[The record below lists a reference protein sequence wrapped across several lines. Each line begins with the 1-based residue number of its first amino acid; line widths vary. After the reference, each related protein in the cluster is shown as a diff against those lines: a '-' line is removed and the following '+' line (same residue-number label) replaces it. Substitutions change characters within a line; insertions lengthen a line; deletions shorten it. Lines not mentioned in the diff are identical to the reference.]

1 MKNVLFPASALAL
14 AAVASAQVIAPGRII
29 GFASDPAA
37 VASPAILSQ
46 TLCQPSLRTC
56 PTGVGPAA
64 GHAGG
69 AAYNALNGSL
79 WHTQGT
85 RMAETRISDCQLL
98 CSVAA
103 NLTLGPGSVA
113 TGLEICE
120 ARYQM
125 LQLESVPG
133 AAALS
138 FFHLRSCPPQVTA
151 TCRFP
156 LTTAR
161 HIAGAVALDEAHDL
175 VLYATSVFGAL
186 LPQNTLLIARAGS
199 PCDIVCRTALDS
211 CGVTPLGAITGMT
224 YDACDGLL
232 YVTDGQQTAIFTN
245 RIATDPCTFTPVG
258 CCPRSPGL
266 LGYSW
271 HGIDIEPV
279 HPRAVGMSCLA
290 DRCPDC
296 NTMAL
301 SAHGDPVL
309 GNPAFRIDLTD
320 APTGGL
326 FQLGVA
332 AGPCTAGFPIFCGRW
347 HTDIPTLVLLP
358 FAPITGTTRCDGTA
372 SVGLPVPKDYA
383 LCGAR
388 LCAQGIVVC
397 PPFALPPSLGLTNAL
412 DLVLGT

>member
-1 MKNVLFPASALAL
+1 MHPLILTGALGAL
-14 AAVASAQVIAPGRII
+14 VAATSAQVVSPRQLI
-29 GFASDPAA
+29 GFGSDPAA

-46 TLCQPSLRTC
+46 TLCQPGVRVC
-56 PTGVGPAA
+56 PTGVGPAI

-69 AAYNALNGSL
+69 AAFNALNASL

-85 RMAETRISDCQLL
+85 RMAEIRLDGCQLL

-151 TCRFP
+151 TCRFALP
-156 LTTAR
+156 SVR

-175 VLYATSVFGAL
+175 VLYAASIFGAVV
-186 LPQNTLLIARAGS
+186 PANTLLIARAGS
-199 PCDIVCRTALDS
+199 PCDIVCRAPLDN
-211 CGVTPLGAITGMT
+211 CGLTPLGAITGMT
-224 YDACDGLL
+224 YDACTQLL
-232 YVTDGQQTAIFTN
+232 YVTDGRQTAIFSN
-245 RIATDPCTFTPVG
+245 RAATSPCDFVPVG
-258 CCPRSPGL
+258 CCPRSPGIA
-266 LGYSW
+266 GYTW
-271 HGIDIEPV
+271 HGLDLEPA
-279 HPRAVGMSCLA
+279 HPRAVGTSCLN

-301 SAHGDPVL
+301 TAHGDPAL

-326 FQLGVA
+326 FQLGIA

-347 HTDIPTLVLLP
+347 HTDITTLVLLP
-358 FAPITGTTRCDGTA
+358 FVPINGSVRCDGTA